1 MAQDIKKMI
10 AEDQSLR
17 KATMPE
23 GHENRFLEKL
33 DKALPEKQHKT
44 TFPLMKL
51 AAGFVLF
58 FGLGYAGYWFF
69 NQEVKPPV
77 SPALVNNQAVG
88 ETKSLGDISPELKKV
103 EDYYMA
109 SINLELS
116 KVEYTEETKEVF
128 DGYLERMDELTK
140 EYKRLTKELND
151 NGPNELLV
159 NALIDNLKFR
169 LNLLYKLRSHL
180 NELQRAEGD
189 QETQNQ
195 IS

>member
-10 AEDQSLR
+10 AQDNALTKVS
-17 KATMPE
+17 MPE
-23 GHENRFLEKL
+23 GHEARFLEKL

-44 TFPLMKL
+44 SVPFMKL

-69 NQEVKPPV
+69 NQEAQPDAQPIASTQSVDD
-77 SPALVNNQAVG
+77 
-88 ETKSLGDISPELKKV
+88 TKSLGDVSPELKKV

-116 KVEYTEETKEVF
+116 KVKYTEETKEVL
-128 DGYLERMDELTK
+128 DGYLARMDELTK
-140 EYKRLTKELND
+140 EYKHLTKELND
-151 NGPNELLV
+151 NGPSELLV

-180 NELQRAEGD
+180 NELQNVEGTD
-189 QETQNQ
+189 ELQNQ